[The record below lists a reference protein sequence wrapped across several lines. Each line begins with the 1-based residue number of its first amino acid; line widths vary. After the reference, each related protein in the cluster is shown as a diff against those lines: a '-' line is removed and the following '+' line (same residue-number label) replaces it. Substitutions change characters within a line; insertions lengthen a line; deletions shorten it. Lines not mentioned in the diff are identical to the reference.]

1 MKHHISP
8 PKGLLC
14 PLAEQELLQVQP
26 LPAVG
31 KDLKFSN
38 YELWMSCVSVR
49 LVKRFFLTKCDT
61 ARRNSLAKILQPSHS
76 SIYANRI
83 SQM

>member
-38 YELWMSCVSVR
+38 FELRMSCVSVM
-49 LVKRFFLTKCDT
+49 LVKRFC
-61 ARRNSLAKILQPSHS
+61 
-76 SIYANRI
+76 
-83 SQM
+83 

>member
-38 YELWMSCVSVR
+38 YELWMSWVSVR
-49 LVKRFFLTKCDT
+49 LVKRFCDT